1 MDKNAL
7 IELIRTALGR
17 VSQRMIGHEG
27 IDFII
32 KSRLKFE
39 KWIQVEL
46 LKELVIL
53 TREIQS
59 LKLENEY
66 PVSTKNSKKGKTIDL
81 VILSNSTKLAAIE
94 LKIIPTSYDCQGFK
108 KSTKSMPES
117 IKEMISDLNK
127 SINDN
132 FLHAFSIGFV
142 FPLPLNPNHR
152 NNLKD
157 FVKQE
162 RLLRSAG
169 DLLILD
175 SELSNSFSSKYYIL
189 SNLIDI

>member
-108 KSTKSMPES
+108 KSTKAMPES

-132 FLHAFSIGFV
+132 FLHSFSIGFV
-142 FPLPLNPNHR
+142 FPLPIDPNHR
-152 NNLKD
+152 NNIKD

-169 DLLILD
+169 DLIILD

-189 SNLIDI
+189 SNFIDI